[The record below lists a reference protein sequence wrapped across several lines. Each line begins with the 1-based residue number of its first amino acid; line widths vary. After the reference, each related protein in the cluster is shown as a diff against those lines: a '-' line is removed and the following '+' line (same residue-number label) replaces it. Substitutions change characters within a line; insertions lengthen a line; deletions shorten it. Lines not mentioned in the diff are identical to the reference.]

1 MHNLKLSS
9 GGFRERSW
17 YDFISSLKKHS
28 DRIIYVSLIMTQL
41 LWVARHYKT
50 FLPSSRNVCPCVLLM
65 APLAATQYSDY
76 SLKELLIFE
85 SHESTPDI

>member
-1 MHNLKLSS
+1 MS
-9 GGFRERSW
+9 
-17 YDFISSLKKHS
+17 
-28 DRIIYVSLIMTQL
+28 QL

-76 SLKELLIFE
+76 SLKEILIFE
-85 SHESTPDI
+85 SHESTADI